1 MKCDYKS
8 ITLQN
13 KKQVSDFRYV
23 TELQTMTLDPNTAT
37 ALECYTMLASAVA
50 PRPIAFVSTID
61 SDGNS
66 NLAPYSFFNA
76 VAAAPPTVIFSTSVR
91 LRDNTTKDTYSN
103 ILNLKECVINMV
115 SHNIV
120 NQMAITSVNFPSGVS
135 EFEKGGFTPL
145 ASERVKPFRV
155 AESPVQMECVVE
167 QIIPIGG
174 EKVSAH
180 VVFCRVVLMH
190 IDDAIL
196 DANKM
201 IDPQKI
207 DLVGRLGRAWYTRAS
222 GESLFEIERNE
233 RTLVIGYDNLPTAIR
248 SSRVFTGNEIAQL
261 ASLVEAPTDLEIA
274 TIKKD
279 KRIQKATVMGD
290 AQRNLQ
296 LLAQQAIQKNDL
308 DFAKRVSW
316 LSVEY

>member
-1 MKCDYKS
+1 
-8 ITLQN
+8 
-13 KKQVSDFRYV
+13 
-23 TELQTMTLDPNTAT
+23 MTLDPNTAT
-37 ALECYTMLASAVA
+37 ALECYTMLSSAVA
-50 PRPIAFVSTID
+50 PRPIAFISTLD
-61 SDGNS
+61 ADGIS

-76 VAAAPPTVIFSTSVR
+76 VAASPPTVIFSCSVR
-91 LRDNTTKDTYSN
+91 MRDNTTKDTYSN
-103 ILNLKECVINMV
+103 ILHLKECVINVV

-120 NQMAITSVNFPSGVS
+120 NQMAITSVNFPVGVS

-145 ASERVKPFRV
+145 ASKRVKPFRV

-180 VVFCRVVLMH
+180 VVVCRVVLMH

-196 DANKM
+196 DDKNM
-201 IDPQKI
+201 IDPNKI

-233 RTLVIGYDNLPTAIR
+233 RTLVIGYDNLPDAIR
-248 SSRVFTGNEIAQL
+248 NSRVFTGNEIAQL
-261 ASLVEAPTDLEIA
+261 ASLVEAPTTSEIA
-274 TIKKD
+274 TIKND
-279 KRIQKATVMGD
+279 MRIQKATVMGD

-296 LLAQQAIQKNDL
+296 LLAQQALNKNDL
-308 DFAKRVSW
+308 DFAKLVSW